1 MSNGVSDLCM
11 RVTSVQLAHQG
22 LDVVL
27 MSRSEEKLQK
37 VANEIKEKHG
47 RKTLVIPVDF
57 SAGQA
62 IYPAI
67 AEQLRNLDIGVLGV
81 YPSTN
86 NPCACNKFAY
96 LQ

>member
-1 MSNGVSDLCM
+1 MPLEVSNGVSDLCM

-57 SAGQA
+57 SGRTGH
-62 IYPAI
+62 
-67 AEQLRNLDIGVLGV
+67 L
-81 YPSTN
+81 
-86 NPCACNKFAY
+86 PCHC
-96 LQ
+96 